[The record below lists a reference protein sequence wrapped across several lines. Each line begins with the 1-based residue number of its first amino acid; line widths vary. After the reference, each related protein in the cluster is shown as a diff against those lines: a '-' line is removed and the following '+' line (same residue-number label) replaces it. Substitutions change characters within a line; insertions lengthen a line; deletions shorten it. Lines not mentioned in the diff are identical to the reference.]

1 MHISRIASIINASV
15 IHHYQD
21 VDIQTYMYDSRKATG
36 ASDELFIALPG
47 AHHDGHDY
55 IPALLEKGTK
65 NFLVSRDVTLRNADI
80 NLVHVPNVLSALQKL
95 ATYHREQF
103 QLPVVGITGSNGK
116 TIVKEWVSTLL
127 SHQFQ
132 VIKSP
137 KSYNSQL
144 GVPLSV
150 LGLQDFH
157 EVGVFEAGI
166 SKESE
171 MGSLK
176 EIIQP
181 TIGLF
186 TNIGEAHSEGFSSL
200 EAKLHEKTALFKNCD
215 MVICRYN
222 HELVRKALVR
232 GSFKLVTWDIDKP
245 EAVLNFQSVEGKFVL
260 KYHDTTYSFKTAWTN
275 PLDLENLFHGIS
287 LALILG
293 ESEANIQQG
302 IDELKPVPMRLE
314 LKRGQNNTYI
324 LDDSYNNDIL
334 GLQVALDYLKQQP
347 HKQEKTVILSDIL
360 QSGKSTDELYSEVNT
375 LLTNH
380 RIDRLIGIGNEI
392 QTAKKQFNIPFEA
405 FENVSSFLKEAPK
418 FVDETI
424 LVKGARSF
432 GLEKIVAYLEEK
444 SHGTVLEVNFEALT
458 HNLNSYRK
466 KLKPNTKL
474 MVMVKAFAYG
484 VGVDEIAHL
493 LQYHQVDYLGVAYLD
508 EAINLRR
515 KGIKIPIMIMNV
527 GWDSFSL
534 LSAFDLEPEIY
545 SLAMLEHLIAT
556 TESIPPI
563 HLKIETGM
571 NRLGF
576 DQSEIGTLITLLSQN
591 LHIKI
596 GGIFTHFSSSD
607 SKEEDAFTK
616 NQAALFDQAYD
627 KIASAIG
634 YRPLKHAVNSAGIAR
649 WPQFH
654 YDMVRLGIGLY
665 GFDSSQEVSGLRP
678 ISQLKTKIS
687 QIKAVKAGES
697 IGYSRKGLAEKD
709 SLIATIALGYADGY
723 TRLFGNGNAYV
734 MINGKKARTIGNV
747 CMDMTMIDVTG
758 LDAKVGDE
766 VIVFGVDPSIEDLAY
781 WSQTIPYEILTN
793 VSQRVK
799 RVFVSE

>member
-1 MHISRIASIINASV
+1 MHISRIATILNATV
-15 IHHYQD
+15 IRQAQD
-21 VDIQTYMYDSRKATG
+21 LDIQTYVYDSRKATG

-47 AHHDGHDY
+47 VHHNGHDY
-55 IPALLEKGTK
+55 ILALLEKGTR
-65 NFLVSRDVTLRNADI
+65 NFLVSEGFDPPQGVNI
-80 NLVHVPNVLSALQKL
+80 IKVPEVLTGLQKL
-95 ATYHREQF
+95 AIYHRNQY
-103 QLPVVGITGSNGK
+103 QLPVVGITGSNAK
-116 TIVKEWVSTLL
+116 TIVKEWLSTLL

-150 LGLQDFH
+150 LGIQDLH
-157 EVGVFEAGI
+157 EVGIFEAGI
-166 SKESE
+166 SREGE
-171 MGSLK
+171 MESLK
-176 EIIQP
+176 EMIQP

-186 TNIGEAHSEGFSSL
+186 TNIGEAHSEGFANLDS
-200 EAKLHEKTALFKNCD
+200 KLREKTSLFKNCD
-215 MVICRYN
+215 KVICRYS
-222 HELVRKALVR
+222 HEKVRQQLESGAFELI
-232 GSFKLVTWDIDKP
+232 TWDIKNP
-245 EAVLNFQSVEGKFVL
+245 AAVLNFQAHEGKFSVDYL
-260 KYHDTTYSFKTAWTN
+260 DSTFSFNTTWTN

-287 LALILG
+287 LALVMG
-293 ESEANIQQG
+293 ESGANIQHG
-302 IDELKPVPMRLE
+302 IDELKAIPMRLE

-324 LDDSYNNDIL
+324 LDDSYNNDLL
-334 GLQVALDYLKQQP
+334 GLQVALDYLKEQP
-347 HKQEKTVILSDIL
+347 LKQEKTVILSDIL
-360 QSGKSTDELYSEVNT
+360 QSGKPTKELYGVVNT
-375 LLTNH
+375 LLSNH
-380 RIDRLIGIGNEI
+380 DINRLIGIGKDI
-392 QTAKKQFNIPFEA
+392 QSTGPLFDMPFEG
-405 FENVSSFLKEAPK
+405 FEDVGSFLTKAPR
-418 FVDETI
+418 FTDETI

-458 HNLNSYRK
+458 HNLNVYRK
-466 KLKPNTKL
+466 KLNPNTKL

-493 LQYHQVDYLGVAYLD
+493 LQYHKVDYLGVAYLD

-515 KGIKIPIMIMNV
+515 KGIDTPIMIMNV

-534 LSAFDLEPEIY
+534 LSSFNLEPEIY
-545 SLAMLEHLIAT
+545 SMAMLEHLLAT
-556 TESIPPI
+556 TGSIPPI

-576 DQSEIGTLITLLSQN
+576 DRSEIDSLTTFLKQN
-591 LHIKI
+591 SEIKVA
-596 GGIFTHFSSSD
+596 GIFTHFSSSD
-607 SKEEDAFTK
+607 SAEEDQFTK
-616 NQAALFDQAYD
+616 NQGATFDAAYE

-649 WPQFH
+649 WPEFH

-665 GFDSSQEVSGLRP
+665 GFDSTYEVSDLRP

-687 QIKAVKAGES
+687 QIKRVKAGDS
-697 IGYSRKGLAEKD
+697 IGYSRKGIAPKD
-709 SLIATIALGYADGY
+709 SLIATIAIGYADGY
-723 TRLFGNGNAYV
+723 TRLFGNGIAYV
-734 MINGKKARTIGNV
+734 MVNGQKAYTIGNI
-747 CMDMTMIDVTG
+747 CMDMTMIDVTD
-758 LDAKVGDE
+758 LEASEGDE
-766 VIVFGVDPSIEDLAY
+766 VIVFGSNPTIEDLAL